1 MKKSVR
7 SFIIAAVVVSV
18 TLGTLSLAAPTPT
31 PTPSP
36 DRRTR
41 LYCGGEPGGNACPVG
56 YVCVDLGD
64 WCNPRHGGR
73 DCLGYCKPQRP

>member
-1 MKKSVR
+1 MKKNVR
-7 SFIIAAVVVSV
+7 SFVIAAVLVSIA
-18 TLGTLSLAAPTPT
+18 LGTLCLAA

-36 DRRTR
+36 DRQTR
-41 LYCGGEPGGNACPVG
+41 LYCGGEPGGNACPEG

-64 WCNPRHGGR
+64 YCNPRHGGA